1 MIPLTGNAQNGRTQ
15 GTGQRRSACPERGWA
30 GRAGP
35 ALEGPGR
42 GLLGAHRG
50 AQGPGSPHVRG
61 TAFPS
66 PHPLPPAQPGPGS
79 PGNVC
84 GVWLL
89 LQETP
94 RSSLGLILTA
104 NQPILQPVR
113 IRGFRLR
120 LGGLGDSTATSSLT
134 WTLSFL
140 STQGTYPST
149 PLGPRLLTRFPGSTQ
164 TRPFLTFPLSGG
176 LAAPPPENWPGDVGP
191 TCWHQG
197 HPVPLVTML
206 LQLLHRPGRQ
216 ACTPWRSRAC
226 CPCPTQTP
234 LSLFLPISSRTLS
247 PSPSPTPPPPP
258 GRQVSNFTAISHS
271 HF

>member
-1 MIPLTGNAQNGRTQ
+1 MGR
-15 GTGQRRSACPERGWA
+15 GRGRAGPERGWDR
-30 GRAGP
+30 RAGP
-35 ALEGPGR
+35 TLEEPGS

-79 PGNVC
+79 ARNVC

-176 LAAPPPENWPGDVGP
+176 LAGAPPPPRIGLETLAPPAGVR
-191 TCWHQG
+191 
-197 HPVPLVTML
+197 VT
-206 LQLLHRPGRQ
+206 Q
-216 ACTPWRSRAC
+216 C
-226 CPCPTQTP
+226 P
-234 LSLFLPISSRTLS
+234 LSPCCSSCSTDQGGRPASLGGAEPAAPAPPRLRFPSFYPFLLG
-247 PSPSPTPPPPP
+247 PSLRAPPPPHP
-258 GRQVSNFTAISHS
+258 HVQDAKFPTLQPFPTATSNSREILLKA
-271 HF
+271 

>member
-1 MIPLTGNAQNGRTQ
+1 MGR
-15 GTGQRRSACPERGWA
+15 GRGRAGPERGWDR
-30 GRAGP
+30 RAGP
-35 ALEGPGR
+35 TLEEPGS

-176 LAAPPPENWPGDVGP
+176 LAAHPTPRESAWRRWPHLLASGSPSAPCRHAAPAAPPTREAGLHPLEEQSLLPPPHPDSAFPLSTHFFSDPLSEPLPHP
-191 TCWHQG
+191 TPTSRTPSFQLYSHFPQ
-197 HPVPLVTML
+197 PLLT
-206 LQLLHRPGRQ
+206 PGR
-216 ACTPWRSRAC
+216 
-226 CPCPTQTP
+226 
-234 LSLFLPISSRTLS
+234 FY
-247 PSPSPTPPPPP
+247 
-258 GRQVSNFTAISHS
+258 
-271 HF
+271 